1 MHVATPPVSI
11 IPDPSALQLLAMV
24 TQPPQ
29 TQHLSQN
36 MSLPSPPPLSQHPYP
51 TSNESNHPSLS
62 FYIHDR
68 APQATTKSMIAPVQH
83 TLTFLTTLSHNTSDP
98 HHHQPH
104 PFRLC
109 SNCPPLKTCTVL
121 KNTRF
126 IHFSHV
132 YTSQARREK
141 GWTTRER
148 RKRKQ
153 RAKSLP
159 TNWRKTPQWSFWSF
173 AAHVSLFHLL
183 ECVKRRSIIISIST
197 QGVPCTS
204 F

>member
-1 MHVATPPVSI
+1 MQKLVVPYLSLQHSLSFSFPPFLLLLCFLFPSHLVHVATPPVSI

-83 TLTFLTTLSHNTSDP
+83 TLTFLTTLSHNSSDP
-98 HHHQPH
+98 HHHQPR
-104 PFRLC
+104 PFL
-109 SNCPPLKTCTVL
+109 PLL
-121 KNTRF
+121 
-126 IHFSHV
+126 
-132 YTSQARREK
+132 
-141 GWTTRER
+141 
-148 RKRKQ
+148 
-153 RAKSLP
+153 
-159 TNWRKTPQWSFWSF
+159 
-173 AAHVSLFHLL
+173 
-183 ECVKRRSIIISIST
+183 
-197 QGVPCTS
+197 
-204 F
+204 